1 VTKIKVNKEVFPMW
15 DIETIQAGLTFGAIF
30 SLCFIGV
37 FFYIRNTT
45 KITVINT
52 LIKLIGDVEKEFG
65 SGQGDIKKQIV
76 LTKFYECI
84 DKNLKGSKF
93 YFIAYFGKYFITQK
107 LLDRLID
114 EAVSGMQDLLE
125 ERKKAI
131 ETADKAVDVV
141 TELILKDEAV
151 QLSNKSVAK
160 VVEIIDEDKKNIE
173 TLKKIADSD
182 K

>member
-1 VTKIKVNKEVFPMW
+1 MW
-15 DIETIQAGLTFGAIF
+15 DIETIQSGLTFGAIF
-30 SLCFIGV
+30 SLCFIGI

-45 KITVINT
+45 KLTVINT
-52 LIKLIGDVEKEFG
+52 LIKLIGEVEKDIG
-65 SGQGDIKKQIV
+65 SGQGDVKKQIV

-114 EAVSGMQDLLE
+114 EAVAGMQNLLE
-125 ERKKAI
+125 ERKAAI
-131 ETADKAVDVV
+131 ERAN
-141 TELILKDEAV
+141 EA
-151 QLSNKSVAK
+151 
-160 VVEIIDEDKKNIE
+160 EDAATKIALENEALNYKQEKRDLE